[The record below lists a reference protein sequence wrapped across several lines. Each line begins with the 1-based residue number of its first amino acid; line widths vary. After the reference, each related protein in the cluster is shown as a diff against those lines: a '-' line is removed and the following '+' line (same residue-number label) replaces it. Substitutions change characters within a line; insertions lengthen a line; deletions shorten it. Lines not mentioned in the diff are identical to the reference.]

1 MNNITSIIINCFA
14 SVVSPY
20 TESNGA
26 TASSILPPRT
36 AVSPKTVRHMM
47 RPSAPDKHGGTVH
60 SWAYIVSTYPTLSTG
75 NKFFI
80 TFAIKMQDKKMGMK
94 YKNLDT
100 CLEKLCMKFFCKSH
114 KTAQTGELFGQR
126 VPSPS
131 LFTLHWPTLLP
142 LAVTMKTWDR
152 VISPTPSCL
161 IALPYDMYN
170 NEQHLDNK
178 CTPLQHTFR
187 YLFCN
192 TNDCF
197 NR

>member
-1 MNNITSIIINCFA
+1 
-14 SVVSPY
+14 
-20 TESNGA
+20 
-26 TASSILPPRT
+26 
-36 AVSPKTVRHMM
+36 MM

-80 TFAIKMQDKKMGMK
+80 TFTIKMQDKKMGMK
-94 YKNLDT
+94 YKNPDT

-152 VISPTPSCL
+152 VISPTPHHVSSLYPTICT
-161 IALPYDMYN
+161 I

-178 CTPLQHTFR
+178 CTLLQYTFR
-187 YLFCN
+187 HFFTTRMPVLIDKVSRPFIATCCTSVRLFTFVSLPKCIILY
-192 TNDCF
+192 
-197 NR
+197 